1 MKKKILLTGCA
12 GFIGF
17 HLASSLCRDSYD
29 VLGIDNL
36 NNYYDINLK
45 KARLKILEK
54 KYKKNFKFIKLDIRS
69 KHLEK
74 IFKKHKFSKV
84 INLAAQAGV
93 RFSVSNP
100 ESYLDSNINGFYNI
114 LRISKKFNVKHFIYA
129 SSSSVYGQNNKF
141 PYKENSNSDFPL
153 SFYAATK
160 KTNEIIAHSF
170 SNIYNLPTTGL
181 RFFTVYGPYG
191 RPDMSLYNFVKCNFE
206 NKKIHLFNYGKHKR
220 DFTYIDDAVNYTKA
234 IINKPPKSKI
244 PFSLFNISNKRPAS
258 LMTYVKNIEK
268 ITGKKFKI
276 KLVPFQKGDMKIT
289 YGDNKN
295 IKKHMKKIKYTS
307 LKSGLNKYIEWYRS
321 FYLN

>member
-1 MKKKILLTGCA
+1 MKKRILITGCA

-17 HLASSLCRDSYD
+17 HLANELCKDSYSII
-29 VLGIDNL
+29 GIDNL
-36 NNYYDINLK
+36 NNYYDTNLK
-45 KARLKILEK
+45 NARLKILQNNFK
-54 KYKKNFKFIKLDIRS
+54 NNFKFIKFDIGN
-69 KHLEK
+69 KNLKK
-74 IFKKHKFSKV
+74 IFKKYKFSIV

-100 ESYLDSNINGFYNI
+100 ESYLKSNINGFYNI
-114 LRISKKFNVKHFIYA
+114 LETSKKFNIKHFIYA
-129 SSSSVYGQNNKF
+129 SSSSVYGQNSKF
-141 PYKENSNSDFPL
+141 PYKENSNSDAPL

-160 KTNEIIAHSF
+160 KTNEIIAHSY
-170 SNIYNLPTTGL
+170 SNIYKLPTTGL

-191 RPDMSLYNFVKCNFE
+191 RPDMSLYNFVKNNFE
-206 NKKIHLFNYGKHKR
+206 NKEIQLYNYGKHKR

-234 IINKPPKSKI
+234 IINKPPKLKI
-244 PFSLFNISNKRPAS
+244 PFSLYNISNQKPAS

-295 IKKHMKKIKYTS
+295 IKKHAKNFKYTD
-307 LKSGLNKYIEWYRS
+307 LKSGLKDYIEWYRE
-321 FYLN
+321 FYLK